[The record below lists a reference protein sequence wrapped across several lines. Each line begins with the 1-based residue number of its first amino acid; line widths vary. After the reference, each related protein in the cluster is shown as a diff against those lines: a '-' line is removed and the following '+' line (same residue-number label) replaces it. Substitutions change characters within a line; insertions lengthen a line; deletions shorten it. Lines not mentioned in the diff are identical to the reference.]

1 MGESGERKWL
11 GGPDF
16 DYWIRPEPRRG
27 LVRQNADNAVSD
39 AIEGYTSAND
49 VRIAIKTITP
59 KTFRDHCDVC
69 AFFFLRQKCAT
80 ENRTYS
86 KNIKIIRGN
95 FAAVELDR
103 ITYSTQGQE
112 CSIFGGDAIA
122 KCLAIA
128 VVKKPRGT
136 QRKIS

>member
-1 MGESGERKWL
+1 MAESGERKWF

-39 AIEGYTSAND
+39 AIEGYASAKD
-49 VRIAIKTITP
+49 VRIAVQTITP
-59 KTFRDHCDVC
+59 KIVRNHCDVC

-103 ITYSTQGQE
+103 ITYSTQGEE

-122 KCLAIA
+122 TNTNLAA
-128 VVKKPRGT
+128 VTREILVSERP
-136 QRKIS
+136 